1 MADEQRVPN
10 PFSLGMASSFQ
21 NLILVAHQFGRR
33 DMKITLIA
41 AGALAA
47 ATFAAA
53 PEASAKSLQFGLT
66 IGGQN
71 GYIQISGPG
80 PNNGAKSRTKSHK
93 NYRYGNGNGYGYGYG
108 QGYGYGGGYGGGYGQ
123 GYNRGN
129 GYGQA
134 HNGNFNLKR
143 ARAKGYCLYP
153 NEIRRR
159 LRRQG
164 WNGFNIKKIKPRF
177 TIVKSSYYGARY
189 RLKIDRC
196 TGQILKAKAIGGHGG
211 YRYN

>member
-1 MADEQRVPN
+1 MNNAFQIR
-10 PFSLGMASSFQ
+10 SASEWHLAFQ

-53 PEASAKSLQFGLT
+53 PEASAKDLQFGLT
-66 IGGQN
+66 IGGPN

-80 PNNGAKSRTKSHK
+80 PNNGAKYQIKSHK
-93 NYRYGNGNGYGYGYG
+93 NYRYGNGNGYGYG
-108 QGYGYGGGYGGGYGQ
+108 QGYGYGGGYGYGHGGGYGQ

-129 GYGQA
+129 GYGRA
-134 HNGNFNLKR
+134 HNGNFNLRR

-159 LRRQG
+159 LRHQG
-164 WNGFNIKKIKPRF
+164 WNGFNVKKIKPRVA
-177 TIVKSSYYGARY
+177 IVKSSYYGARY
-189 RLKIDRC
+189 RLKVDRC
-196 TGQILKAKAIGGHGG
+196 TGQILKAKAIGGYGG